1 MDEEIWRLI
10 PSLPFCEASSWG
22 RIRVIP
28 YESKMPHGRGVKIIG
43 GFPRYGSWEGD
54 RFNYVIRKKTY
65 KVARL
70 VCEAFHGP
78 APIGKNVCMHLDEDA
93 SNNRSSN
100 LEWGTQKQNLN
111 FPGFLK
117 YCSERTGEGNPSI
130 RGRRLKGWKAVSYT
144 DPEAISVF
152 QN

>member
-1 MDEEIWRLI
+1 MEEEIWKQI
-10 PSLPFCEASSWG
+10 PSLPACEASSWG
-22 RIRVIP
+22 RVRVIP
-28 YESKMPHGRGVKIIG
+28 YEIEMPRGGTRTYG
-43 GFPRYGSWEGD
+43 GFARYGDWNVT
-54 RFNYVIRKKTY
+54 RFTLFFRNRNYKI
-65 KVARL
+65 ARL